1 MRVADSLQGSLKKN
15 DRLVY
20 TQTLAK
26 HRKSLNTELKVITH
40 FMNYI
45 IFLYDESMIT
55 LMVRGILYIFLSN
68 PFDEASYLSQLRM
81 NTATRIANAGPDT
94 PYARMLET
102 VRGGASTTG
111 TGTGSNINSN
121 TGNVNESS
129 PTPVTEDML
138 FGLDLNALNW
148 TQDNKKMILR
158 KTLLG
163 IIFLFIAMVLF
174 QAIFCL
180 GDVYSGFSYG
190 IWGGLKKSIRNTA
203 YVDDHLG
210 DSTLWN
216 ANDAFTNGYF
226 ALSIIGETKLRSGIS
241 KFFTLLVLD
250 CIVFT
255 IYLFQ
260 TIINLG
266 VQFGAV
272 ADMLPSDADGDGLNG
287 RFEDQNEEEEEG
299 GYDGYQGRTLIH
311 RINIR
316 RSIRDILLE

>member
-81 NTATRIANAGPDT
+81 NTATRIANAGSDT

-102 VRGGASTTG
+102 VRGGASMNG
-111 TGTGSNINSN
+111 TGTDSNSN

-174 QAIFCL
+174 QVIFCL

-272 ADMLPSDADGDGLNG
+272 ADMLPSDTDGDGLNG

-316 RSIRDILLE
+316 RSIRDILME